1 MPTLATLTG
10 GDRPADTSA
19 RRAAAAAPAPRSCV
33 QPLGKASVSIPSIGV
48 TVSFTPQALKAV
60 AGLADTTVKL
70 GTAGVELIGDA
81 AQVASDVVGTVADT
95 GVKAAIVGGALLGL
109 L

>member
-10 GDRPADTSA
+10 GDLPADTSA
-19 RRAAAAAPAPRSCV
+19 RRATAAAPARRGCV

-60 AGLADTTVKL
+60 AGLAHTAVKL
-70 GTAGVELIGDA
+70 GTGGAELIGDA
-81 AQVASDVVGTVADT
+81 AQAASDAVGTVADS